1 MAKQE
6 KSQVDLRR
14 VPTEVMAP
22 SEPVQRV
29 ITEREAKTRAQLLVR
44 EAPAV
49 PPQRAGLTSW
59 ESTVLDAVVC
69 LHDVASET
77 LIHRRL
83 VGGKER
89 PSLTL
94 AAVQRVLWRLERKG
108 ALRLLPSGKWQVAS
122 VDEG

>member
-1 MAKQE
+1 MAKKE

-44 EAPAV
+44 EAPAA
-49 PPQRAGLTSW
+49 PPQHAGLTSW
-59 ESTVLDAVVC
+59 ENTVLDAVVC
-69 LHDVASET
+69 LHDVAGEA

-122 VDEG
+122 VNED